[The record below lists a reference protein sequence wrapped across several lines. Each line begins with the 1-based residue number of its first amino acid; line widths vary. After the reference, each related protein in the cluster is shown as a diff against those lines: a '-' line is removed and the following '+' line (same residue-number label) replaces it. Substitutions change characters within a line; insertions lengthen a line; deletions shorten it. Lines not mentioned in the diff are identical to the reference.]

1 MITLICISI
10 MIAFIWLIFKIL
22 PAIIGFSFT
31 VFVAIL
37 QIIGFLFLL
46 PLMGIL
52 FFLVDVLVIGAI
64 VGLIKIII

>member
-1 MITLICISI
+1 MITLICVSI
-10 MIAFIWLIFKIL
+10 MIALIWLIFKIL

-46 PLMGIL
+46 PLIGIL